1 MLRGKKVEQG
11 DGGRGAEVGGAGGAT
26 ASRGAGPGLSEG
38 WTFEQKLEGGEE
50 VRDEGRTF

>member
-26 ASRGAGPGLSEG
+26 VSRGAGPGLSEG